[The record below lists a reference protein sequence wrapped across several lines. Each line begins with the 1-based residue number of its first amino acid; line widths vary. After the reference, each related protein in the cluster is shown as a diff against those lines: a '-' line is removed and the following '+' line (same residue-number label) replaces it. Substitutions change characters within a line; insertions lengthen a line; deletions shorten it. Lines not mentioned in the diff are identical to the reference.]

1 MLRALAELA
10 MSARRRRATMAA
22 KVLCVLYDDPV
33 GGYPKSYPRPG
44 IPTLEQYPNGQSMP
58 NAGGG

>member
-1 MLRALAELA
+1 M
-10 MSARRRRATMAA
+10 A

-33 GGYPKSYPRPG
+33 DGYSKSYPRPG

-58 NAGGG
+58 TPRDPAASASPEPLILPR